1 MATMNLESVQANLPQ
16 VIEDLIRGE
25 ALTITKGGNPVALL
39 ERLSARQWPCKAGS
53 AQDVPHWMA
62 PDFNSPLEDFGESS
76 E

>member
-25 ALTITKGGNPVALL
+25 VLIITKNGHPVASL
-39 ERLSARQWPCKAGS
+39 ERLPARQWPCKAGS
-53 AQDVPHWMA
+53 AKGVPHWMA
-62 PDFNSPLEDFGESS
+62 PDFNSPLENFGDSS